1 MFYSGIKAASSEN
14 GVGLRTSFFVSG
26 CRHHCPGCFN
36 SATWSFNN
44 GKEYTKEVEKKVL
57 KSLEPRYV
65 SGLTVLGGE
74 PLEIE
79 NQPVV
84 LELIRKVKERFPEKT
99 VWIYTGFTW
108 EELFEGSRAT
118 SQYILPILEM
128 VEVLI
133 DGRFE
138 IKKKVLS
145 LKFRGSSN
153 QRVIDVQKSLAE
165 GKVIISHY
173 LDD

>member
-44 GKEYTKEVEKKVL
+44 GQEYTEEVEEKVL

-84 LELIRKVKERFPEKT
+84 LELIRKVKNASLKRL
-99 VWIYTGFTW
+99 YGFIQD
-108 EELFEGSRAT
+108 LLGKSFS
-118 SQYILPILEM
+118 
-128 VEVLI
+128 
-133 DGRFE
+133 
-138 IKKKVLS
+138 KVLEQ
-145 LKFRGSSN
+145 LVN
-153 QRVIDVQKSLAE
+153 
-165 GKVIISHY
+165 ISY
-173 LDD
+173 QF